1 MISTEYLSIEDLT
14 DLIREVPDFPKPGI
28 GFKDIMPLL
37 RHSRGIASVTNHLV
51 SRYHDKQIDQII
63 GIESRGF
70 IIGAPLASAL
80 KIPFNVIRKPGKL
93 PSKVEKQEYALEYG
107 SDAIEIQSD
116 SINSGMKILIV
127 DDVLAT
133 GGTARASY
141 ELVTNLGGIVLEFC
155 FLAELGF
162 LNGKDKLSTL
172 KTKVFSLI
180 KY

>member
-1 MISTEYLSIEDLT
+1 MNSTECLSIKDLT

-37 RHSRGIASVTNHLV
+37 RHKRGISSIIDHLIG
-51 SRYHDKQIDQII
+51 RYQNKQIDQII

-116 SINSGMKILIV
+116 SISSGMKILIV

-133 GGTARASY
+133 GGTACAAY
-141 ELVTNLGGIVLEFC
+141 ELVTKLGGSVLEFC

-172 KTKVFSLI
+172 QTKVFSLI